1 MEPWSSILD
10 LEKKNSRA
18 SYILVLRSDRKQE
31 KGEIVDD

>member
-1 MEPWSSILD
+1 MELHPGFR
-10 LEKKNSRA
+10 KKNSRA